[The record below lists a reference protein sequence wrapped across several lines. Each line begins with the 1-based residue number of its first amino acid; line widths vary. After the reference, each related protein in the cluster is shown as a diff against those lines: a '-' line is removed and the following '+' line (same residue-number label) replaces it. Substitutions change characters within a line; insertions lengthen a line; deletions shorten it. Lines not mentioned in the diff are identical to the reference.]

1 MRASRTVSDFFLI
14 LVGPSNT
21 IDNRVFWYTQYFM
34 AAFWV
39 LFAVIS
45 VFTLSLA
52 NLTVCIVSA
61 LLTIINLMG
70 YIRCDKNHQQ
80 KVSGLITSK
89 AAAVMSRENLLRFGM
104 MASSMR
110 GSVNSNT

>member
-1 MRASRTVSDFFLI
+1 
-14 LVGPSNT
+14 
-21 IDNRVFWYTQYFM
+21 M

-70 YIRCDKNHQQ
+70 YIRCDKNH
-80 KVSGLITSK
+80 
-89 AAAVMSRENLLRFGM
+89 
-104 MASSMR
+104 
-110 GSVNSNT
+110 